1 MLAPVIATE
10 GRRQGPTEQEQGSGT
25 VPVPAPN
32 RENETERRMAMQPE
46 AETMNGYLEDTIII
60 DWQSPPVWEKARGL
74 VADCRSEEECARAL
88 FEWVR
93 DEIHHSDDIET
104 DVVTCTAS
112 SVLKEGT
119 GLCFAKSHLLAA
131 FLRATGIPAG
141 FGYQRLRRDPP
152 YEGHALHGFVC
163 AYLAQHDRWVVLDP
177 RGNNERVH
185 TEFDIHEPSFAYQPD
200 PEEGE
205 KTIEIIFTRPNRSL
219 VDLLEGNES
228 LEKLRL
234 HIPGEL

>member
-1 MLAPVIATE
+1 MK
-10 GRRQGPTEQEQGSGT
+10 RGP
-25 VPVPAPN
+25 
-32 RENETERRMAMQPE
+32 MAMQPE
-46 AETMNGYLEDTIII
+46 EETMNGYLEDTIII
-60 DWQSPPVWEKARGL
+60 DWQTPPVWEKAREL
-74 VADCRSEEECARAL
+74 VADCRSEEDCARML

-93 DEIHHSDDIET
+93 DEIPHSDDIDT
-104 DVVTCTAS
+104 DTVTCRAS

-152 YEGHALHGFVC
+152 GGGYSLHGFVC
-163 AYLAQHDRWVVLDP
+163 TYLVQHDRWVVLDP

-185 TEFDIHEPSFAYQPD
+185 AEFDIDEPSFAYQPD

-205 KTIEIIFTRPNRSL
+205 ETIEIIFTRPRRNL
-219 VDLLEGNES
+219 VDLLEGNQS
-228 LEKLRL
+228 LEKLRP

>member
-1 MLAPVIATE
+1 
-10 GRRQGPTEQEQGSGT
+10 
-25 VPVPAPN
+25 
-32 RENETERRMAMQPE
+32 MAMQPE
-46 AETMNGYLEDTIII
+46 EATINGYLEDTIII
-60 DWQSPPVWEKARGL
+60 DWQSPPVCEKAREL
-74 VADCRSEEECARAL
+74 IANCRSEEECARTL

-93 DEIHHSDDIET
+93 DQIPHSDDIDT

-112 SVLKEGT
+112 SVLREGT

-131 FLRATGIPAG
+131 LLRASGIPAG

-152 YEGHALHGFVC
+152 YNGYTLHGFVC
-163 AYLAQHDRWVVLDP
+163 AYLAQHDRWVVLDA

-185 TEFDIHEPSFAYQPD
+185 TEFDIDQPSFAYQPD

-205 KTIEIIFTRPNRSL
+205 ETIEIIFTRPRRNL
-219 VDLLEGNES
+219 VELLERNQN